1 MSNSYLTAI
10 VHTRILH
17 SAPHTVYE
25 FRVLT
30 ETVVGPGPFSSSR
43 QFTTPENGML
53 TLVHLQ
59 LYFKWV
65 QCAFK

>member
-10 VHTRILH
+10 VHTWVLH

-25 FRVLT
+25 FRVQA
-30 ETVVGPGPFSSSR
+30 ETAVGPGPFSSSR

-53 TLVHLQ
+53 TVRSASTIVLQ
-59 LYFKWV
+59 V
-65 QCAFK
+65 GSVCI

>member
-1 MSNSYLTAI
+1 MSKSYLNAI
-10 VHTRILH
+10 VHTWVLH

-25 FRVLT
+25 FRVQA
-30 ETVVGPGPFSSSR
+30 ETAVGPGPFSSSR

-59 LYFKWV
+59 LYFKWL
-65 QCAFK
+65 